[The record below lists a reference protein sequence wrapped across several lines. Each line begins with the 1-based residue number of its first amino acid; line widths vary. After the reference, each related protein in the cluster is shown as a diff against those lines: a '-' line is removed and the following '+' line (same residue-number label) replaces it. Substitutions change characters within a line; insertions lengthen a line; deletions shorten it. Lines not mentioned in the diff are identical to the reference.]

1 MAHLHLDIPAAVL
14 LFYLLSATLSSF
26 MNFFCLHW
34 NPNTRYELLPQRA
47 EMCRHYISRAVMLCS
62 HTTAA
67 AALVRRQLESGKLC
81 ADEAGARRVD
91 ITRASR
97 GLSAARGVTVSEL
110 RAGSRAGSGHGE
122 CLELG
127 HGTRHELQVT
137 RSRLGDLS

>member
-1 MAHLHLDIPAAVL
+1 
-14 LFYLLSATLSSF
+14 
-26 MNFFCLHW
+26 
-34 NPNTRYELLPQRA
+34 
-47 EMCRHYISRAVMLCS
+47 MCRHYISRAVMLCS
-62 HTTAA
+62 HTAAA

-97 GLSAARGVTVSEL
+97 GLSAARGVAVSEL